1 MASDNEIDPTTHH
14 LVPDHSIAEPE
25 EFNKLLEKYNIK
37 KEQLP
42 KILHSD
48 PVAQHIGARPGD
60 VVKIIRNSETAG
72 AALAF
77 RLVVED

>member
-1 MASDNEIDPTTHH
+1 MAPEKELDPTTHR
-14 LVPDHSIAEPE
+14 LVPEHRMAEAE
-25 EFNKLLEKYNIK
+25 EVNTLLEKYNIK

-60 VVKIIRNSETAG
+60 VVKIIRKSQTAG

-77 RLVVED
+77 RLVVEG